1 MKKHFNMMKSLLAL
15 AVVSLI
21 CSCTGEKENYLKVVP
36 EDARMAFSVNLASLG
51 KKADL
56 ANDLM
61 VQGAMPMLLLSVD
74 QENQAFAKEILDN
87 PQKSG
92 VDFTKPLVVAV
103 GGDMANKNPEVVAV
117 MAVDNKEALKKVV
130 DTFGQKAGL
139 GITTK
144 GDVVTV
150 DFPQEGGSVAFD
162 GTSLVLLVSQ
172 NRKAL
177 DLMDLPT
184 NQQAI
189 VCDPYF
195 APSIAGSADIASYV
209 NCSTFFS
216 MLPKDQLAQSGLSE
230 EMMQLYKDKR
240 ACSTTNF
247 EDGKIVT
254 ETKAYG
260 MEEVMAKAKQ
270 FQREMTGKHFD
281 YLPES
286 PAAVL
291 SCATQLLAEQL
302 KQFSAEWQQKVEE
315 FFQQYEMTSADL
327 NQIEGDI
334 TLAFLGME
342 NNLPQFFIAVD
353 FNADSIKN
361 NEERNAREY
370 QKVIESGMMK
380 EVSKNVLVST
390 LPNLPMQFYCALIDN
405 TMYIMDE
412 ALGNKLIKGGKIEKQ
427 ASNFSSAALA
437 KSLKK
442 SGGLV
447 IDFKQVANVVNPLM
461 EKNNNRYQAQ
471 VATALSKFD
480 NMVVTSDLGTTNGS
494 MVIEMTDKSKNSLRQ
509 IVELCE
515 QLATGR

>member
-15 AVVSLI
+15 AVVSLV
-21 CSCTGEKENYLKVVP
+21 CSCAGEKENYLKVVP
-36 EDARMAFSVNLASLG
+36 DDASLAFSVNCASLG

-61 VQGAMPMLLLSVD
+61 VQSVMPMLLLSVD
-74 QENQAFAKEILDN
+74 QENQEFAKEILDN

-92 VDFTKPLVVAV
+92 VDFTKPLVIAV
-103 GGDMANKNPEVVAV
+103 GGDIAAQNPEVVAV
-117 MAVDNKEALKKVV
+117 MAVDNKEALKKAV
-130 DTFGQKAGL
+130 DTFGKKAGL
-139 GITTK
+139 EAKASGS
-144 GDVVTV
+144 VVTI
-150 DFPQEGGSVAFD
+150 DFPAEGGSVAFD
-162 GTSLVLLVSQ
+162 ESSLVFLFSKS
-172 NRKAL
+172 RKAS

-184 NQQAI
+184 NHQAI

-195 APSIAGSADIASYV
+195 APAVAGSADIAFYG
-209 NCSTFFS
+209 NYDQLFS
-216 MLPKDQLAQSGLSE
+216 MLPKDQLEQSGMTE
-230 EMMQLYKDKR
+230 EMLQMYKDMR
-240 ACSTTNF
+240 IGSATNF

-254 ETKAYG
+254 ETKFYG
-260 MEEVMAKAKQ
+260 GEEVMAFTKK

-281 YLPES
+281 YLPEY
-286 PAAVL
+286 PVAVL
-291 SCATQLLAEQL
+291 AGAVQQLAEAV
-302 KQFSAEWQQKVEE
+302 KMYSPEVQQKVEE
-315 FFQQYEMTSADL
+315 YFQQYEMTSADL

-380 EVSKNVLVST
+380 EVSKDVLVST
-390 LPNLPMQFYCALIDN
+390 LPDLPMQFYCALIDN
-405 TMYIMDE
+405 TLYIMDE

-427 ASNFSSAALA
+427 ASNFGSAPLASSI
-437 KSLKK
+437 KK
-442 SGGLV
+442 AGGLA
-447 IDFKQVANVVNPLM
+447 IDFKQVLYVVNPLLAG
-461 EKNNNRYQAQ
+461 NQHQAQ

-480 NMVVTSDLGTTNGS
+480 NMVITAEFGSYDGS

-515 QLATGR
+515 QLATGH

>member
-36 EDARMAFSVNLASLG
+36 EDARLAFSVNLGSLG

-61 VQGAMPMLLLSVD
+61 VQGAVPMLLLSVD
-74 QENQAFAKEILDN
+74 QENQEFAKEILDN

-92 VDFTKPLVVAV
+92 IDFTKPLVVAV
-103 GGDMANKNPEVVAV
+103 GGDMANKKPEVVAV

-172 NRKAL
+172 NRKAA

-184 NQQAI
+184 NRQAI

-195 APSIAGSADIASYV
+195 APAVAGTADIAYYG
-209 NCSTFFS
+209 NYDQIFS
-216 MLPKDQLAQSGLSE
+216 MLPKDQLAQSGMSD
-230 EMMQLYKDKR
+230 EMLQMFKDMR
-240 ACSTTNF
+240 ACSATNF

-254 ETKAYG
+254 DMKVYG
-260 MEEVMAKAKQ
+260 AEEVLEFSKK

-281 YLPES
+281 YLPEYPVAVFS
-286 PAAVL
+286 AAV
-291 SCATQLLAEQL
+291 QQLAEML
-302 KQFSAEWQQKVEE
+302 KLYPAEWQQKVED

-327 NQIEGDI
+327 NHIEGDI

-412 ALGNKLIKGGKIEKQ
+412 ALGNKSIKGGKIEKQ
-427 ASNFSSAALA
+427 TSNFSSAALA

-461 EKNNNRYQAQ
+461 EKNNNQYQTQ

-480 NMVVTSDLGTTNGS
+480 NLVITGEFGTSNSTT
-494 MVIEMTDKSKNSLRQ
+494 VIEMTDKSKNSLRQ

>member
-61 VQGAMPMLLLSVD
+61 VQGAVPMLLLTVD
-74 QENQAFAKEILDN
+74 QENQEFAKEIFDN

-184 NQQAI
+184 NRQAI

-195 APSIAGSADIASYV
+195 APAVAGTADIAYYG
-209 NCSTFFS
+209 NYDQIFS
-216 MLPKDQLAQSGLSE
+216 MLPKDQLAQSGMSD
-230 EMMQLYKDKR
+230 EMLQMFKDMR
-240 ACSTTNF
+240 ACSATNF

-254 ETKAYG
+254 DMKVYG
-260 MEEVMAKAKQ
+260 AEEVLEFSKK

-286 PAAVL
+286 PAAVF
-291 SCATQLLAEQL
+291 STAVQQLAELL
-302 KQFSAEWQQKVEE
+302 KLYPEEWQQKVEE
-315 FFQQYEMTSADL
+315 FFQQNEMKTSDL
-327 NQIEGDI
+327 NSIEGDI
-334 TLAFLGME
+334 TLAFLGM
-342 NNLPQFFIAVD
+342 NNNFPQLFLALD
-353 FNADSIKN
+353 FNADSLKN
-361 NEERNAREY
+361 NEERDAREI
-370 QKVIESGMMK
+370 KKLVESGQFK
-380 EVSKNVLVST
+380 EISKNLLVST
-390 LPNLPMQFYCALIDN
+390 MSNLPEQFYFGLIDN
-405 TMYIMDE
+405 TVYFMNESM
-412 ALGNKLIKGGKIEKQ
+412 GRKLIKDGKIEKQ
-427 ASNFSSAALA
+427 ASNFRSNALA
-437 KSLKK
+437 SNFNK
-442 SGGLV
+442 SGGLI
-447 IDFKQVANVVNPLM
+447 IDFKQVLYVVNPLLAG
-461 EKNNNRYQAQ
+461 NQYQTQ

-480 NMVVTSDLGTTNGS
+480 NLVITGEFGTSNSTT
-494 MVIEMTDKSKNSLRQ
+494 VIEMTDKSKNSLRQ